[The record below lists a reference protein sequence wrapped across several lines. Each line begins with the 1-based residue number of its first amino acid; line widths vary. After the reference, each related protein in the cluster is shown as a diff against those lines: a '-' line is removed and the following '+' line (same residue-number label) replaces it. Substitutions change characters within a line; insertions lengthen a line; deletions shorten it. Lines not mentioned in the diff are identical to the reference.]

1 MLSQTIKRLNFFQE
15 DENNKNQKFNES
27 HQHGFC
33 FCKLVGLSAK
43 SKFFFVF
50 EVASSQY
57 LPLILAIRS
66 MISLIKTGN

>member
-15 DENNKNQKFNES
+15 DENNNNQKFNES
-27 HQHGFC
+27 HQHGFV
-33 FCKLVGLSAK
+33 FVKLWVYQQNLS
-43 SKFFFVF
+43 FFFVF